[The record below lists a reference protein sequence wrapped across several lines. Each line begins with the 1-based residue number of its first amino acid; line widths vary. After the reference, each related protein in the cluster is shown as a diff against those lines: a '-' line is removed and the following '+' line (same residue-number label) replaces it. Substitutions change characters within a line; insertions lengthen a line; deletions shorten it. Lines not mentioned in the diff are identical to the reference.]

1 MNDHRCIAFAGAAGS
16 SKTPIANYLSTSLG
30 LPIFNNDAIRA
41 EVTEDSGHFNAEEYN
56 ARQEQRCKALLATG
70 QSFIYD
76 ASVDR
81 KWPKF
86 KDWLDNENYQCFIIS
101 LDLSHKLLLELYEAK
116 KYTEGHRLPALI
128 EQHNDF
134 IRQYGDAIGLHI
146 DDANF
151 ANRLNIAK
159 EHVARWLES

>member
-1 MNDHRCIAFAGAAGS
+1 MKDHCCIAFAGVVGS

-30 LPIFNNDAIRA
+30 LPVFNNDDIRK
-41 EVTEDSGHFNAEEYN
+41 EVTEDMGHFDVEEYN
-56 ARQEQRCKALLATG
+56 SRQEQRCKAVLASG

-76 ASVDR
+76 GSVDR

-86 KDWLDNENYQCFIIS
+86 KGWLDQENYRCFIIS
-101 LDLSHKLLLELYEAK
+101 LNLSHKFLIELYEAK
-116 KYTEGHRLPALI
+116 KYTEGHRLPELI

-134 IRQYGDAIGLHI
+134 VRQYGDAIGLHI
-146 DDANF
+146 DDTHF

-159 EHVARWLES
+159 EHVSHWLES